1 MIYSVRG
8 KILNLMQNDNCFVV
22 ALETSN
28 GVAFNLKISS
38 FTARLCEKTDQE
50 IRLFA
55 HFIVRE
61 NAFELFGF
69 STEAEKAIFKL
80 LISVSGV
87 GPSFAISI
95 LNKIEHGNLVSLIA
109 SGNEE
114 ALCCCKGVGKK
125 LASRI
130 VLELKG
136 KIEKFNFDELKINF
150 ENSNENGVEIF
161 SNKNIEEAVSA
172 LIVLG
177 YDRAKAKEAVH
188 SQQKKGSNECS
199 VEQLVKNA
207 LKILF

>member
-1 MIYSVRG
+1 MS
-8 KILNLMQNDNCFVV
+8 LQPHESFFVV
-22 ALETSN
+22 ALESGS
-28 GVAFNLKISS
+28 GVAFSLKISS
-38 FTARLCEKTDQE
+38 FTARLCEKLGTE
-50 IRLFA
+50 VKLFA

-69 STEAEKAIFKL
+69 LTEAEKAVFKL
-80 LISVSGV
+80 LLSVSGV

-95 LNKIEHGNLVSLIA
+95 LNKIECGNLIGLIA

-136 KIEKFNFDELKINF
+136 KIEKISFDGLKINA
-150 ENSNENGVEIF
+150 ETSKIEPNSNEHF
-161 SNKNIEEAVSA
+161 EEAVNA

-177 YDRAKAKEAVH
+177 YDRAKARKAIY
-188 SQQKKGSNECS
+188 SQKNEGLIEQS
-199 VEQLVKNA
+199 VEQLVRNA